1 MARGVSLTMKKKKLY
16 LFLILL
22 LVSLLALSA
31 CGAKE
36 GASADKNKSE
46 EAGKAKGKE
55 KEQKK
60 KKSEPEDEEDDDYG
74 IAGSV
79 EDIIKEKPGKY
90 TGNGYNKAVVHRA
103 LDEKSFQDKDSFQ
116 VYEEL
121 LKLMAEGK
129 NYQPYYDYYEAFN
142 PKIETTL
149 TKMPGGMKLG
159 DDGDIDM
166 NVNIAILL
174 DASGSMAQK
183 IGGKTKMELAK
194 DAINQ
199 FVSSMPE
206 EANVSLRVYGHKGSN
221 SDSDKKVSCDSTEV
235 VYDFKPYNESNFK
248 SSLGKFQPTGW
259 TPIANAISETKADF
273 EKVGTDGEN
282 IIYVVSD
289 GVETCDGDPVKAAK
303 ELHDSNIKAVV
314 NIIGFDVD
322 SNGQKQLIAV
332 AEAGGGEYETVKTAK
347 DFEKLWEDE
356 RRRLWNEWWDWGS
369 KNWNEVW
376 DEQAKKE
383 NELYDKKTEF
393 SNLIY
398 DEKSRLQEAMY
409 YLKDKEQINS
419 EVRQEVESLIKQRFD
434 IMKDYMD
441 ETHKEL
447 RDTLKTE
454 GTNLKKSIKEKAEEM
469 KAKYKS

>member
-1 MARGVSLTMKKKKLY
+1 MRMKKKKLF
-16 LFLILL
+16 LFAVLL
-22 LVSLLALSA
+22 FSIVLVLSA

-36 GASADKNKSE
+36 KASGDKNKNE
-46 EAGKAKGKE
+46 ETAGAKE
-55 KEQKK
+55 KDQKHSAEAEEK
-60 KKSEPEDEEDDDYG
+60 EDEFK
-74 IAGSV
+74 IASSV
-79 EDIIKEKPGKY
+79 EDIIEEKAGKY
-90 TGNGYNKAVVHRA
+90 SGNAYNKAVVHRA

-121 LKLMAEGK
+121 LNLIREGE
-129 NYQPYYDYYEAFN
+129 NYRPFYDFYESFN
-142 PKIETTL
+142 PSIETSL
-149 TKMPGGMKLG
+149 TKMPGGMKLS
-159 DDGDIDM
+159 DDGDLDM

-199 FVSSMPE
+199 FVASMPE

-221 SDSDKKVSCDSTEV
+221 SDSDKQLSCGSTEV
-235 VYDFKPYNESNFK
+235 VYELKPYNEADFK

-273 EKVGTDGEN
+273 ERAGNEGEN

-322 SNGQKQLIAV
+322 SQGQKQLIAV

-347 DFEKLWEDE
+347 DFEKLWEEE
-356 RRRLWNEWWDWGS
+356 RRRLWNEWWNWGS

-376 DEQAKKE
+376 NEQTKKS
-383 NELYDKKTEF
+383 NELFNQKSKF
-393 SNLIY
+393 SNLTY
-398 DEKSRLQEAMY
+398 DEKSRLTEASY
-409 YLKDKEQINS
+409 YLKDKDQIS
-419 EVRQEVESLIKQRFD
+419 YEVRQEVDSLIQQRFN
-434 IMKDYMD
+434 IMRDYV
-441 ETHKEL
+441 EEKYKEK

-454 GTNLKKSIKEKAEEM
+454 GDNLKKSIKEKEEEM